1 MLFTRQQSTVTD
13 SPFRNKIV
21 EQVQKME
28 LQPKD
33 KTRLADF
40 ALSRANYLAQFAWQ
54 SWNCS
59 VVAVRVY
66 AHEIRYGVNVPNG
79 LVKKVLGMSA
89 QASHAMKATA
99 SVEQMEDGKIVV
111 VVQVPFASAV
121 PTFAD
126 LTKLGKIV
134 RGKFLFGYKNGQPVY
149 RNWQDV
155 LNIIVAGISQSGKTT
170 TTCFL
175 LAQQALNGTQFVVV
189 DPHARAGEKA
199 LAHAIHNFPL
209 IAPVAVDREQWIKAI
224 RYVNAIG
231 QKRINGH
238 ADRSPVLLVV
248 DEANTLFDDPE
259 ICEEL
264 NLLLKEIVRAY
275 SKVGVNAMCI
285 AHDWRAAS
293 TGGSTVLRDIFQ
305 ARYVH
310 RVTRQSARTLVSN
323 DYAEAIERQSPG
335 QAHLAW
341 ANGDVDQIIVPLT
354 TNEDMTMIGKWL
366 EGNGRGGK
374 RENKTLA
381 WSDFCRDLSDSQK
394 VPSAPSKSLPSP
406 FQSASSPFQNEAG
419 ASIAL
424 PAGVSEHDILT
435 MFVSQRMST
444 SKIVSDVFK
453 LTSGRNYQIA
463 CEAIND
469 ILRGGIQL

>member
-1 MLFTRQQSTVTD
+1 MLFTRQQQSTNTD
-13 SPFRNKIV
+13 SPFRTKIV
-21 EQVQKME
+21 EQVQRME

-33 KTRLADF
+33 KTKLADF
-40 ALSRANYLAQFAWQ
+40 SLTRANHLAQFAWQ
-54 SWNCS
+54 TWNCS

-66 AHEIRYGVNVPNG
+66 AHEIRYGVNVPNSF
-79 LVKKVLGMSA
+79 VKKALSMSA
-89 QASHAMKATA
+89 QVSHAVKATA
-99 SVEQMEDGKIVV
+99 SVEQMDDGKIVV

-121 PTFAD
+121 PTFAE
-126 LTKLGKIV
+126 LLNLGKLV
-134 RGKFLFGYKNGQPVY
+134 RGKFLFGYKNGQPIY

-175 LAQQALNGTQFVVV
+175 LAQQAINGTQFVVV

-199 LAHAIHNFPL
+199 LAHALHSFPL
-209 IAPVAVDREQWIKAI
+209 IAPIAIDREQWIQSI

-231 QKRINGH
+231 QSRITGH
-238 ADRSPVLLVV
+238 PDRSPVLLVI
-248 DEANTLFDDPE
+248 DEANSLFDDSE

-323 DYAEAIERQSPG
+323 DYAEAIERQAPG

-341 ANGDVDQIIVPLT
+341 ANGNVDQIVVPLT
-354 TNEDMTMIGKWL
+354 TGNDMAMIGKWL
-366 EGNGRGGK
+366 EGRGKGGK
-374 RENKTLA
+374 RENKTIS
-381 WSDFCRDLSDSQK
+381 WSDFSKDLKDSK
-394 VPSAPSKSLPSP
+394 NVPSTPSKSLPSG
-406 FQSASSPFQNEAG
+406 FHAESAASAS
-419 ASIAL
+419 L
-424 PAGVSEHDILT
+424 PDGVSELDILK
-435 MFVSQRMST
+435 MFVAQRMST
-444 SKIVSDVFK
+444 SKIVSEIYG

-469 ILRGGIQL
+469 IIRGGIQL